1 MRPSS
6 KFRNSALKQSQRRK
20 TLGISVR
27 YPCARN
33 FVMGVFN
40 ELKAVYFLIPAR
52 NSGCNNEIES
62 FVGCHDPHFRQVRL
76 V

>member
-27 YPCARN
+27 YSCTRN
-33 FVMGVFN
+33 FEISIFN
-40 ELKAVYFLIPAR
+40 ELKAVYFFFPAR
-52 NSGCNNEIES
+52 NPRYNNEIES
-62 FVGCHDPHFRQVRL
+62 FVGSRDPHLLQVS
-76 V
+76 